1 MTKRTYPD
9 EELALAA
16 VALLRFVAK
25 ADLTNKTRWSWSPEF
40 TKLAL
45 LLAPLLMGSN
55 QPAVSTP
62 LIEALKDAGT
72 DEYLTARLDMLQ
84 KEEQRITEMR
94 LQVERD
100 KKYIEEREQVMDEFL
115 RNYRSKVR
123 AQMVEMEK
131 AVGTLKRSG
140 MR

>member
-16 VALLRFVAK
+16 VSLLRFVAVNDK
-25 ADLTNKTRWSWSPEF
+25 QLATKWSYSPEF
-40 TKLAL
+40 TKLAVL
-45 LLAPLLMGSN
+45 LFGFIEDRHI
-55 QPAVSTP
+55 PAVSTP
-62 LIEALKDAGT
+62 LVDALNDPSIDT
-72 DEYLTARLDMLQ
+72 YITARLDMLQ
-84 KEEQRITEMR
+84 KEEQRITQMR
-94 LQVERD
+94 MDVERD
-100 KKYIEEREQVMDEFL
+100 KKYVEEREQAMDEFL

>member
-1 MTKRTYPD
+1 VTKRTYPD

-16 VALLRFVAK
+16 VSLLRFVAVNDK
-25 ADLTNKTRWSWSPEF
+25 QLATKWSYSPEF
-40 TKLAL
+40 TKLAVL
-45 LLAPLLMGSN
+45 LFGFIEDRHIPT
-55 QPAVSTP
+55 VSTP
-62 LIEALKDAGT
+62 LVEALKDAGT

-84 KEEQRITEMR
+84 KEEQRISQLRMD
-94 LQVERD
+94 VERD
-100 KKYIEEREQVMDEFL
+100 KKYVEEREQVMDEFL

>member
-16 VALLRFVAK
+16 VALLRFVAANDK
-25 ADLTNKTRWSWSPEF
+25 QLATKWSYSPEF
-40 TKLAL
+40 TKLAVL
-45 LLAPLLMGSN
+45 LFGFIEDRHI
-55 QPAVSTP
+55 PAVSTP
-62 LIEALKDAGT
+62 LVEALKGAGT

-84 KEEQRITEMR
+84 KEEQRITQMR
-94 LQVERD
+94 MDVERD
-100 KKYIEEREQVMDEFL
+100 KKYVEEREQAMDEFL

>member
-16 VALLRFVAK
+16 VSLLRFVAVNDK
-25 ADLTNKTRWSWSPEF
+25 QLATKWSYSPEF
-40 TKLAL
+40 TKLAVL
-45 LLAPLLMGSN
+45 LFGFIEDRHI
-55 QPAVSTP
+55 PAVSTP
-62 LIEALKDAGT
+62 LVDALNDPSIDT
-72 DEYLTARLDMLQ
+72 YITARLDMLQ
-84 KEEQRITEMR
+84 KEEQRISQLRMDI
-94 LQVERD
+94 ERD
-100 KKYIEEREQVMDEFL
+100 KKYVEEREQVMDEFL

-123 AQMVEMEK
+123 TQMVEMEK

>member
-16 VALLRFVAK
+16 VSLLRFVASNDK
-25 ADLTNKTRWSWSPEF
+25 QLATKWSYSPEF

-45 LLAPLLMGSN
+45 LLAPFFLDRHI
-55 QPAVSTP
+55 PAVSTP
-62 LIEALKDAGT
+62 LVEALKGAGT

-84 KEEQRITEMR
+84 KEEQRITQMR
-94 LQVERD
+94 MDVERD
-100 KKYIEEREQVMDEFL
+100 KKYVEEREQAMDEFL

>member
-16 VALLRFVAK
+16 VSLLRFVAVNDK
-25 ADLTNKTRWSWSPEF
+25 QLATKWSYSPEF
-40 TKLAL
+40 TKLAVL
-45 LLAPLLMGSN
+45 LFGFIEDRHI
-55 QPAVSTP
+55 PAVSTP
-62 LIEALKDAGT
+62 LVDALNDPSIDT
-72 DEYLTARLDMLQ
+72 YITARLDMLQ
-84 KEEQRITEMR
+84 KEEQRISQLRMDI
-94 LQVERD
+94 ERD
-100 KKYIEEREQVMDEFL
+100 KKYVEEREQAMDEFL

>member
-16 VALLRFVAK
+16 TALLRFVAR
-25 ADLTNKTRWSWSPEF
+25 ADTQLATKWSYSPEF

-45 LLAPLLMGSN
+45 YLGQFICDRQLPE
-55 QPAVSTP
+55 VSTP
-62 LIEALKDAGT
+62 LVEALKGAGA

-84 KEEQRITEMR
+84 QEEQRISQLR
-94 LQVERD
+94 ADVERD
-100 KKYIEEREQVMDEFL
+100 KKYVEEREQAMDEFL

-123 AQMVEMEK
+123 TQMVEMEK

>member
-16 VALLRFVAK
+16 VSLLRFVAANDK
-25 ADLTNKTRWSWSPEF
+25 QLATKWSYSPEF
-40 TKLAL
+40 TKLAVL
-45 LLAPLLMGSN
+45 LFGFIEDRHI
-55 QPAVSTP
+55 PAVSTP
-62 LIEALKDAGT
+62 LVDALNDPSIDT
-72 DEYLTARLDMLQ
+72 YITARLNMLQ
-84 KEEQRITEMR
+84 KEEQRISQLRMD
-94 LQVERD
+94 VKRD
-100 KKYIEEREQVMDEFL
+100 KKYVEEREQAMDEFL

-123 AQMVEMEK
+123 TQMVEMEK

>member
-1 MTKRTYPD
+1 MTKRDYPD

-16 VALLRFVAK
+16 VSLLRFVAK
-25 ADLTNKTRWSWSPEF
+25 VDPTNKTRWSWSPEF
-40 TKLAL
+40 TKLAVL
-45 LLAPLLMGSN
+45 LFGFIEDRHIPT
-55 QPAVSTP
+55 VSTP
-62 LIEALKDAGT
+62 LVDALNDPSIDQYIA
-72 DEYLTARLDMLQ
+72 ARLDILQ

-100 KKYIEEREQVMDEFL
+100 KKYVEEREQAMDEFL

-123 AQMVEMEK
+123 NQMVEMEK

-140 MR
+140 MK

>member
-16 VALLRFVAK
+16 VALLRFVASNDK
-25 ADLTNKTRWSWSPEF
+25 QLATKWSYSPEF
-40 TKLAL
+40 TKLAVML
-45 LLAPLLMGSN
+45 HGFIDGKQLPT
-55 QPAVSTP
+55 VSTP
-62 LIEALKDAGT
+62 LVEALKDAGT

-84 KEEQRITEMR
+84 KEEQRISQLRMD
-94 LQVERD
+94 VERD
-100 KKYIEEREQVMDEFL
+100 KKYVEEREQAMDEFL

-123 AQMVEMEK
+123 TQMVEMEK

>member
-1 MTKRTYPD
+1 MTKRDYPD

-16 VALLRFVAK
+16 VSLLRFVAR
-25 ADLTNKTRWSWSPEF
+25 ADMQLKSKWSYSPEF
-40 TKLAL
+40 TKLAVL
-45 LLAPLLMGSN
+45 LHGFIEDRHI
-55 QPAVSTP
+55 PAVSTP
-62 LIEALKDAGT
+62 LVDALKDAGA
-72 DEYLTARLDMLQ
+72 DPYITARLDMLQ

-100 KKYIEEREQVMDEFL
+100 KKYVKEREQAMDEFL

-140 MR
+140 MK

>member
-16 VALLRFVAK
+16 VSLLRFVAR
-25 ADLTNKTRWSWSPEF
+25 ADTQNTTKWSYSPEF
-40 TKLAL
+40 TKLAVL
-45 LLAPLLMGSN
+45 LFGFIEDRHI
-55 QPAVSTP
+55 PAVSTP
-62 LIEALKDAGT
+62 LVDALNDPSIDT
-72 DEYLTARLDMLQ
+72 YITARLDMLQ
-84 KEEQRITEMR
+84 KEEQRITQMR
-94 LQVERD
+94 MDVERD
-100 KKYIEEREQVMDEFL
+100 KKYVEEREQVMDEFL

>member
-1 MTKRTYPD
+1 MAKRTYPD

-16 VALLRFVAK
+16 VSLLRFVAANDK
-25 ADLTNKTRWSWSPEF
+25 QLATKWSYSPEF
-40 TKLAL
+40 TKLAVML
-45 LLAPLLMGSN
+45 HGFIDGKQLPT
-55 QPAVSTP
+55 VSTP
-62 LIEALKDAGT
+62 LVEALKGAGT

-100 KKYIEEREQVMDEFL
+100 KKYVEEREQAMDEFL

-123 AQMVEMEK
+123 TQMVEMEK

-140 MR
+140 MG

>member
-16 VALLRFVAK
+16 VSLLRFVAANDK
-25 ADLTNKTRWSWSPEF
+25 QLATKWSHSPEF
-40 TKLAL
+40 TKLAVL
-45 LLAPLLMGSN
+45 LFGFIEDRHIPT
-55 QPAVSTP
+55 VSTP
-62 LIEALKDAGT
+62 LVEALKGAGT

-84 KEEQRITEMR
+84 KEEQRITQMR
-94 LQVERD
+94 MDVERD
-100 KKYIEEREQVMDEFL
+100 KKYVEEREQAMDEFL

-123 AQMVEMEK
+123 TQMVEMEK